1 MERIYDPILVLATA
15 MFLAPVSCIDYRLAG
30 DEDPTPPVGDDDDAG
45 DDDATSDDDTTAAD
59 DDTTWEPEACVA
71 ASEGP
76 VQEDPDLCLGAPP
89 VGTQDTVLE
98 WSWTGLSTNPAV
110 NDVEVTPVVAP
121 LWDTN
126 GDGTIDRHDEP
137 GVVFGASADQ
147 QQSHLVALEGDG
159 TQRWALDSLAG
170 SAPEWRAGPAIG
182 DLDGDGEPEIVT
194 VLLDGRVVAVDPDG
208 GLVWVSTEI
217 VDYYQTVGLFD
228 GDGDGLLEVVVDDLM
243 LDHSGAM
250 VFRATGAD
258 SNFDSTFIADLDL
271 DGAAE
276 WIVNGR
282 GFDLQGN
289 LTHQLMHDY
298 LLFPTPI
305 QADADAELEL
315 IGHANGWSQYYL
327 LELDGTLLWDF
338 WSGYM
343 LAPPAVGDP
352 DGDGFPEACL
362 AWYGEVFVYDPLGP
376 GPQLAYTGD
385 CDGGIAGPVLADL
398 DGDGFDELIH
408 AGEDKFHI
416 TDGAT
421 YALWYEDPGHSSGTA
436 WQTPSVA
443 DVDGDGSAEVLVVA
457 DDTYVHCGVGERAGL
472 FVYGN
477 PDDSWQLVA
486 RRVWTQHAFDP
497 AQVDDDGRHLPV
509 TSVVAGERFRS
520 QQPAEFSAEPG
531 AALELVVVDACA
543 DSCDPLLGGELSFS
557 VRNRGTLT
565 AAGVTVDV
573 TDANTGDALGSFDFA
588 SIAPGEMPLSQVLEV
603 DWPTQLWGVTLS
615 VTTETTTCE
624 PLISLV
630 VEVPCP

>member
-1 MERIYDPILVLATA
+1 MERTYVVLLVLATGFVLIQPA
-15 MFLAPVSCIDYRLAG
+15 CIEYRLSG
-30 DEDPTPPVGDDDDAG
+30 DEDPTPPVGDDDTG
-45 DDDATSDDDTTAAD
+45 DDDTTAGDDDTTAGD
-59 DDTTWEPEACVA
+59 DDTTWEPESCEA
-71 ASEGP
+71 AEGGAS
-76 VQEDPDLCLGAPP
+76 QDDPDLCLGAPP
-89 VGTQDTVLE
+89 VGNTTTILE
-98 WSWTGLSTNPAV
+98 WSWTGLSTNPQV

-121 LWDTN
+121 LWDTS
-126 GDGTIDRHDEP
+126 GDGVVDRHDMP

-159 TQRWALDSLAG
+159 TQRWALDTLAG

-182 DLDGDGEPEIVT
+182 DLDGDGVPEIVT
-194 VLLDGRVVAVDPDG
+194 VLLDGRVAAVDPDG
-208 GLVWVSTEI
+208 VLVWASTET

-228 GDGDGLLEVVVDDLM
+228 GDGDGRLEVVVDDLM
-243 LDHSGAM
+243 LDHGGGM
-250 VFRATGAD
+250 IFRATGDD
-258 SNFDSTFIADLDL
+258 SNFDSTFVADLDL

-276 WIVNGR
+276 WVVNGR
-282 GFDLQGN
+282 IFDLQGN
-289 LTHQLMHDY
+289 LTHTLMNDY

-305 QADADAELEL
+305 QADADAEIEL

-327 LELDGTLLWDF
+327 VELDGTLLWDF

-352 DGDGFPEACL
+352 DGDGMPEVCL
-362 AWYGEVFVYDPLGP
+362 AWYGEVFVYEPLGS
-376 GPQLAYTGD
+376 PQLAYSGD

-421 YALWYEDPGHSSGTA
+421 HALWFEDPGHSSGTA

-472 FVYGN
+472 YVYGN
-477 PDDSWQLVA
+477 PDDSWQLVS

-497 AQVDDDGRHLPV
+497 GQLDDDGRHLPAA
-509 TSVVAGERFRS
+509 SVVAGERFRS
-520 QQPAEFSAEPG
+520 QQPAEFAAEPA

-543 DSCDPLLGGELSFS
+543 DSCDPLLGGEVSVS
-557 VRNRGTLT
+557 VRNRGTLP
-565 AAGVTVDV
+565 ASGVGVEV
-573 TDANTGDALGSFDFA
+573 TDTHTGDPLGTFDFA
-588 SIAPGEMPLSQVLEV
+588 TVASGETPLSQSLEV
-603 DWPTQLWGVTLS
+603 DWPTQLWGVTLT
-615 VTTETTTCE
+615 VTTATATCE
-624 PLISLV
+624 PLMSRV